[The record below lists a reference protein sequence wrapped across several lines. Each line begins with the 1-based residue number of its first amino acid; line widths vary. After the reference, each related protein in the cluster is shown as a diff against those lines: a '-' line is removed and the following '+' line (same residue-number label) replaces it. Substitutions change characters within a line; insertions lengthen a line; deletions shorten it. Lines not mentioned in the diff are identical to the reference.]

1 VELQIA
7 RGAADD
13 PDPLSEAGGDG
24 RECPDLGAPGDRGRA
39 GPSSGSAFFLRVCSQ
54 NACSYSERESK
65 SLTIIGVSSK
75 SSPVS
80 LEVVRHVAALARL
93 RFSPEEL
100 PALTHQLARILS
112 YIDQLKEIREE
123 PRRPPEM
130 LATPLREDTPEPGSG
145 QRALEENSVRLE
157 HGYGAVPRVVGGAKP

>member
-1 VELQIA
+1 MS
-7 RGAADD
+7 
-13 PDPLSEAGGDG
+13 SE
-24 RECPDLGAPGDRGRA
+24 
-39 GPSSGSAFFLRVCSQ
+39 
-54 NACSYSERESK
+54 
-65 SLTIIGVSSK
+65 

-123 PRRPPEM
+123 PRRPPE
-130 LATPLREDTPEPGSG
+130 LSATPLREDIPEAGFG
-145 QRALEENSVRLE
+145 QKALEENSGHLD